1 MYYMVI
7 VFDDEFFGWF
17 DGVDFGYVVYIIVV
31 QIKQYQVFGQFFLI
45 GQQVCFVCFVLFGC
59 GVMGVGVCN
68 WVDCDLFVCDL
79 YEDFRVGVDYLIVI
93 KVEKEYIG

>member
-1 MYYMVI
+1 M
-7 VFDDEFFGWF
+7 
-17 DGVDFGYVVYIIVV
+17 
-31 QIKQYQVFGQFFLI
+31 
-45 GQQVCFVCFVLFGC
+45 FGC